1 MQKTIIQFDDIDKYG
16 SQSYSGSF
24 AVEAHELGRDEIE
37 NIGEVT
43 VDVQASQGDLPGEYV
58 MEGIV
63 AYIADLRCSRCVEPF
78 PFANRSP
85 FHLRY
90 RPRSESSAA
99 EIQDVEISQEE
110 LDMEFYDER
119 SIPLRQ
125 MAIEQIQLSVPM
137 KPLCEDGCLGLC
149 PRCGANLA
157 REKCA
162 CESSITDDRWNAL
175 RGIREELARKRD
187 DS

>member
-1 MQKTIIQFDDIDKYG
+1 MRKTIIDFDDIDKYG
-16 SQSYSGSF
+16 PQRYSSSLT
-24 AVEAHELGRDEIE
+24 VDAHELEREEIE
-37 NIGEVT
+37 NLGEVT

-58 MEGIV
+58 VEGMV
-63 AYIADLRCSRCVEPF
+63 AYVADLRCSRCVEPF
-78 PFANRSP
+78 PFANRSH

-90 RPRSESSAA
+90 RPRA
-99 EIQDVEISQEE
+99 EAFPTEAQEVEISQDE

-125 MAIEQIQLSVPM
+125 MAIEQIQLSIPM
-137 KPLCEDGCLGLC
+137 KPLCDDGCLGLC

-157 REKCA
+157 REKCS
-162 CESSITDDRWNAL
+162 CDLSITDDRWNAL

-187 DS
+187 Q

>member
-1 MQKTIIQFDDIDKYG
+1 MQKAIIQFDEIDKYG
-16 SQSYSGSF
+16 PQSYSASF
-24 AVEAHELGRDEIE
+24 TVDAHELEREEIE
-37 NIGEVT
+37 TLGEVT
-43 VDVQASQGDLPGEYV
+43 LEVQASQGDLPGEYV
-58 MEGIV
+58 VEGMV
-63 AYIADLRCSRCVEPF
+63 ANIADLRCSRCVEPV
-78 PFANRSP
+78 PFANRSH

-90 RPRSESSAA
+90 RPRSESSAE

-125 MAIEQIQLSVPM
+125 MAIEQIQLSIPM
-137 KPLCEDGCLGLC
+137 KPLCDDGCLGLC

-162 CESSITDDRWNAL
+162 CDTSITDDRWDAL
-175 RGIREELARKRD
+175 RGIREELAKKRD
-187 DS
+187 Q

>member
-1 MQKTIIQFDDIDKYG
+1 MQKLIIQFDDLDKYG
-16 SQSYSGSF
+16 PQSYAATFSVHAS
-24 AVEAHELGRDEIE
+24 ELEREELE
-37 NIGEVT
+37 NLGEVS
-43 VDVQASQGDLPGEYV
+43 VDALASPGDLPGEYV
-58 MEGIV
+58 VEGQV
-63 AYIADLRCSRCVEPF
+63 AYMADLRCSRCVEPV

-90 RPRSESSAA
+90 RSRAESSAL
-99 EIQDVEISQEE
+99 ETQDVEISQEE

-125 MAIEQIQLSVPM
+125 LAIEQIQLSIPM
-137 KPLCEDGCLGLC
+137 KPLCDDGCLGLC

-162 CESSITDDRWNAL
+162 CDPSITDDRWNAL
-175 RGIREELARKRD
+175 RGIREELARKREQ
-187 DS
+187 